1 LFVSSQW
8 GMFQNEW
15 IINFFL
21 FFRDYNDMDSTDNEY
36 INSLST
42 WRYQQLIICIISI
55 LISTLLVFGIF
66 IIAAVIIICQIRRN
80 KRQLNLRELRPINEL
95 L

>member
-1 LFVSSQW
+1 
-8 GMFQNEW
+8 
-15 IINFFL
+15 
-21 FFRDYNDMDSTDNEY
+21 MDSTDNEY

-80 KRQLNLRELRPINEL
+80 KRPLNLSELRPINEL

>member
-1 LFVSSQW
+1 
-8 GMFQNEW
+8 MN
-15 IINFFL
+15 NKFFL
-21 FFRDYNDMDSTDNEY
+21 FFRDYNDTDSTDNEY
-36 INSLST
+36 INSLSA

-66 IIAAVIIICQIRRN
+66 IVAAVIIICRIRRN